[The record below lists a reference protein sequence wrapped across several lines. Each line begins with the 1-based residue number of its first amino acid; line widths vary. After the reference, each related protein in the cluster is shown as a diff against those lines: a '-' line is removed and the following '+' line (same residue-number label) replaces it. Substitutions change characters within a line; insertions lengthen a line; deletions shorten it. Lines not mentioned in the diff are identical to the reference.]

1 LNAPAPLELS
11 LGESRV
17 DAVRVE
23 ALFGIAKAAYATTL
37 AAGILLAML
46 LWGSVPAAPLAAWL
60 AALAAVTL
68 GRIAVHRAYRARST
82 ARTPRAWEARFAAG
96 AIAAGLAWS
105 VPVLAFFPANEPV
118 LQMAL
123 VLVTAAAAVGAAG
136 VYAASPLAFYG
147 FCVPPIL
154 AIVAQLALQPE
165 RAYLMLAA
173 LGLVFAVAMVRVYRD
188 MHANLAGALR
198 TRAEKEALLE
208 RVARSEAQLREAI
221 EGFPDGIAVFDASG
235 RLAVCNE
242 AYASVYGAGRDAA
255 ALAGA
260 SAHDIAEAAR
270 AAGVPGPEE
279 GADLE
284 APRVFRTRDG
294 RWMQARSVGTP
305 RGALVSVFAD
315 ITEAKRAQEAYER
328 VLAEESLVL
337 DTLPA
342 GVAFVAERR
351 IVRCNRGLERML
363 GYAPG
368 ELNGRDARTLYRSE
382 KSRRAADQGYEG
394 LRDGGVVEGELEL
407 VRKDGSA
414 LWCRLLS
421 RAVNPR
427 SPEES
432 VIAVFTDVT
441 ERRAAERALRA
452 SEALYRSLVETTND
466 LVWSVDRE
474 GRWTYLNPEAS
485 RRIYGAAATELLGRP
500 WHALAAPPLRE
511 RDVAV
516 FERVLAGEPVFRH
529 ETRHQRLDGTAVDLS
544 FNAVPLKDARGAIA
558 GATGTARDISEER
571 AAAAALHETVE
582 KLRLAVDAAELVY
595 WEWDRESGTL
605 HWGRNPQG
613 RLGMEDGRTVDW
625 TEYLAMVHPEDR
637 ERYLEDARA
646 AWERREPFSAEYRI
660 LGREGQETWIA
671 ARGKTIADASG
682 APRRMIG
689 VAQDVT
695 ERKRREEAERF
706 LAYHDTLTGLPN
718 RRLLDDRLR
727 QALHLAQRR
736 DARVA
741 VMLIDLDDFKEVN
754 DRLGHRAG
762 DAALREVAGRLA
774 ACVRKADTLA
784 RQGGDEFVLVIPDVA
799 LEADCQVVADKILR
813 ALDSP
818 VRVDGEDLRLGASIG
833 ISVYPA
839 DAGDG
844 EALLRNADAAMYR
857 AKRGGG
863 RQYRYYGR

>member
-11 LGESRV
+11 LDERRV
-17 DAVRVE
+17 DAVRVA
-23 ALFGIAKAAYATTL
+23 ALFAIAKTAYATTL
-37 AAGILLAML
+37 AAGILVALL
-46 LWGSVPAAPLAAWL
+46 LWGSVPAAPLGAWL
-60 AALAAVTL
+60 GVLAAVTL
-68 GRIAVHRAYRARST
+68 GRIVLHRAYRARPGRH
-82 ARTPRAWEARFAAG
+82 APRGWEARFAAG
-96 AIAAGLAWS
+96 AAAAGLAWS
-105 VPVLAFFPANEPV
+105 VPVLAFFPAGEPV
-118 LQMAL
+118 LQMAI
-123 VLVTAAAAVGAAG
+123 VLVTAVAAVGAAG
-136 VYAASPLAFYG
+136 VYAASQPAFYG
-147 FCVPPIL
+147 FCLPPML
-154 AIVAQLALQPE
+154 AVVAQFTLQPDRTYSLLAL
-165 RAYLMLAA
+165 
-173 LGLVFAVAMVRVYRD
+173 LGLVFAAAMVHVYRN
-188 MHANLAGALR
+188 MHANLVGALR
-198 TRAEKEALLE
+198 VRTEKEMLLE
-208 RVARSEAQLREAI
+208 RVAESEARLREAI
-221 EGFPDGIAVFDASG
+221 EGFPDGIAVFDESG
-235 RLAVCNE
+235 RLAACNE
-242 AYASVYGAGRDAA
+242 AYAGVYGAGRDAA

-260 SAHDIAEAAR
+260 SARDIAAAAR

-279 GADLE
+279 GAEQE
-284 APRVFRTRDG
+284 APRVFRARDG
-294 RWMQARSVGTP
+294 RWKQARSVATP
-305 RGALVSVFAD
+305 RGGLVSVFAD

-328 VLAEESLVL
+328 VLAEENLVL
-337 DTLPA
+337 DTLPV
-342 GVAFVAERR
+342 GVAFVGERR

-363 GYAPG
+363 GYGQG

-382 KSRRAADQGYEG
+382 KSRHAAGRGYEG

-407 VRKDGSA
+407 ARKDGSA

-427 SPEES
+427 APEES
-432 VIAVFTDVT
+432 VIAAFTDVT

-466 LVWSVDRE
+466 LVWSIDRE
-474 GRWTYLNPEAS
+474 GRWTYLNPKAS
-485 RRIYGAAATELLGRP
+485 RRIYGGSPAELLGRA
-500 WHALAAPPLRE
+500 WHALAAPTLRE
-511 RDVAV
+511 RDGAV

-529 ETRHQRLDGTAVDLS
+529 ETRHQRLDGTGVDLS
-544 FNAVPLKDARGAIA
+544 FNAVPLKDARGAIV

-595 WEWDRESGTL
+595 WEWDQASGRL

-613 RLGMEDGRTVDW
+613 RLGLEDGRTVDW
-625 TEYLAMVHPEDR
+625 KDYLAMVHPEDR

-646 AWERREPFSAEYRI
+646 AWERREPFAAEYRV
-660 LGREGQETWIA
+660 LGREGQEIWIA
-671 ARGKTIADASG
+671 AHGKTIAGGSG
-682 APRRMIG
+682 APARMIG
-689 VAQDVT
+689 VSQDIT

-727 QALHLAQRR
+727 QALHVAQRR
-736 DARVA
+736 DARLA
-741 VMLIDLDDFKEVN
+741 VMLIDLDDFKAVN

-799 LEADCQVVADKILR
+799 LEADCQVVAEKILR
-813 ALDSP
+813 ALEAP
-818 VRVDGEDLRLGASIG
+818 ARVDGEGLRLGASIG
-833 ISVYPA
+833 ISLYPA

-857 AKRGGG
+857 AKRAGG

>member
-1 LNAPAPLELS
+1 MNAPAPLELS
-11 LGESRV
+11 LDGRRA

-23 ALFGIAKAAYATTL
+23 ALFAIAKTAYATTL
-37 AAGILLAML
+37 AAGILVALL
-46 LWGSVPAAPLAAWL
+46 LWGSVPAVPLGAWL
-60 AALAAVTL
+60 GVLAAVTL
-68 GRIAVHRAYRARST
+68 GRIVLHRAYRARPGGH
-82 ARTPRAWEARFAAG
+82 APRGWEARFAAG
-96 AIAAGLAWS
+96 AAAAGLAWS
-105 VPVLAFFPANEPV
+105 VPVLAFFPAGEPV
-118 LQMAL
+118 LQMAV
-123 VLVTAAAAVGAAG
+123 VLVTAVAAVGAAG

-147 FCVPPIL
+147 FCVPPVL
-154 AIVAQLALQPE
+154 AIVAQFALQPE
-165 RAYLMLAA
+165 RGYLVLAV
-173 LGLVFAVAMVRVYRD
+173 LGLVFAAAMVRVYRD

-208 RVARSEAQLREAI
+208 RVAESEARLREAI

-255 ALAGA
+255 ALGGA
-260 SAHDIAEAAR
+260 SAHHIAEAAR

-279 GADLE
+279 GGDHE

-294 RWMQARSVGTP
+294 RWMQARSVATP
-305 RGALVSVFAD
+305 RGALVSVLAD

-337 DTLPA
+337 DTLPV
-342 GVAFVAERR
+342 GVAFVSGRR

-363 GYAPG
+363 GHEPG
-368 ELNGRDARTLYRSE
+368 ELDGRDARTLYRSE

-407 VRKDGSA
+407 VRKDGAA

-452 SEALYRSLVETTND
+452 SEALYRNLVETTND
-466 LVWSVDRE
+466 LVWSIDRE

-485 RRIYGAAATELLGRP
+485 RRIYGGASAGLLGQP

-511 RDVAV
+511 RDSAV

-544 FNAVPLKDARGAIA
+544 FNAVPLKDAQGSIV

-660 LGREGQETWIA
+660 LGREGEETWIA
-671 ARGKTIADASG
+671 ARGKTIGGASG

-689 VAQDVT
+689 VSQDVT

-799 LEADCQVVADKILR
+799 LEADCQVVAEKILR

-863 RQYRYYGR
+863 RQYRHYGR